1 MEKELKILLSLE
13 KAKKWYNSE
22 DNELKV
28 LVLSVYTKEELEKIT
43 LNDIVYKMDS
53 IKYDMILDKT
63 NAYRNIFI
71 IAEHFN
77 NNWQKI
83 DNVIGYFYSYN
94 YNTKEWILREH
105 NTVTYTGIIYYKNKK
120 VAAEAFELSK
130 QFYEMLI

>member
-1 MEKELKILLSLE
+1 MEKELKILLPLE
-13 KAKKWYNSE
+13 RAKKWYNSE

-28 LVLSVYTKEELEKIT
+28 LALSVYTKEELEKVT
-43 LNDIVYKMDS
+43 LIDIIDKMDP
-53 IKYDMILDKT
+53 IKYNMILAKT
-63 NAYRNIFI
+63 NAYISI

-94 YNTKEWILREH
+94 YNTKEWVLREH